1 MFEFSHC
8 GYPQCNEGMAVALL
22 LCYLVL
28 CVYVTHASARATNM
42 MKIEVNPDEE
52 RCIGQQLDEEDAA
65 LFSFSAANPHDSTM
79 KLKPQLYATIKDPDD
94 ELLLTRE
101 SVTLGARSK
110 DHKIDKIKV
119 RGVHNLCFTV
129 ENSEKPVTVSFL
141 IDFIGHEHAA
151 ELLGSTAS
159 RVEKGDISMLEANL
173 KQAEETLESI
183 SDEIEFAKKQEQ
195 ALKEA
200 GELANTRIEM
210 FSYFSMAVL
219 LVTSV
224 YQLLYLRSFFRSK
237 KLL

>member
-1 MFEFSHC
+1 MWSIPLTWAMATAVLLVCLAMF
-8 GYPQCNEGMAVALL
+8 
-22 LCYLVL
+22 L
-28 CVYVTHASARATNM
+28 CVADVSARATNM
-42 MKIEVNPDEE
+42 MKIDVNPDEE
-52 RCIGQQLDEEDAA
+52 RCLGQQLDEEDAA
-65 LFSFSAANPHDSTM
+65 LFSYSAANPHDSTM
-79 KLKPQLYATIKDPDD
+79 KMKPLLYVSIKDPDD
-94 ELLLTRE
+94 EVLLSRE
-101 SVTLGARSK
+101 LVILGARTK

-141 IDFIGHEHAA
+141 IDFMGQEHAA

-159 RVEKGDISMLEANL
+159 RVAKGDISMLEANL

-200 GELANTRIEM
+200 GDLANTRIEI